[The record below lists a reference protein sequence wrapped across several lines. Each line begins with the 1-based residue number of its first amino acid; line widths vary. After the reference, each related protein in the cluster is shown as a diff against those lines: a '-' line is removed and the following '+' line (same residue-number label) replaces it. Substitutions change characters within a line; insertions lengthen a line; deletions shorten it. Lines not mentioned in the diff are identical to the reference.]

1 MLGRWNNTS
10 ALRLMLR
17 AAWFRTGDATTLSNL
32 KSWENRRVLIT
43 GAGGFI
49 GSHLA
54 EQIAQLGAQTRCF
67 LRYTSHGSLGWLSA
81 SPLRSEF
88 EIIHGDIRDYESVFQ
103 AAKDVDVIFH
113 LAALVGI
120 PYSYHSPRS
129 YVQTNIE
136 GTLNVLES
144 ARRHGTERLVCTSTS
159 EVYGSALYVPI
170 DENHPLHG
178 QSPYSATKIGADKI
192 AESYH
197 LSFGLPVSIAR
208 PFNAYG
214 PRQSSRAVIPTIITQ
229 ALAQPS
235 LKLGNMHTTRDFN
248 FVSDTV
254 EGFIAIADAPAAI
267 GKTLNIGSGT
277 ETSIRELTEVIFEL
291 IGTNCRVEI
300 EDQRLRPEAS
310 EVERLC
316 ANNLLLSQLTGW
328 RPKVLLREGLTQT
341 IEWIAQNLET
351 YAIGSYAI

>member
-1 MLGRWNNTS
+1 M
-10 ALRLMLR
+10 
-17 AAWFRTGDATTLSNL
+17 SNSSTW
-32 KSWENRRVLIT
+32 KNRRVLVT

-54 EQIAQLGAQTRCF
+54 ERLAQLGARTRCF
-67 LRYTSHGSLGWLSA
+67 LRYTSQGSLGWLSA
-81 SPLRSEF
+81 SPLRSEL

-113 LAALVGI
+113 LAALIGI

-136 GTLNVLES
+136 GTLNVLEA
-144 ARRHGTERLVCTSTS
+144 ARRHETERLICTSTS

-170 DENHPLHG
+170 DENHPLQG

-197 LSFGLPVSIAR
+197 LSFDLPVSIAR
-208 PFNAYG
+208 PFNTYG

-235 LKLGNMHTTRDFN
+235 VKLGNMHTTRDFN
-248 FVSDTV
+248 FVSDIV
-254 EGFIAIADAPAAI
+254 EGFIAIAETPATI

-277 ETSIRELTEVIFEL
+277 ETSIRDLTDVIFEL
-291 IGTNCRVEI
+291 IGAKCPVEI
-300 EDQRLRPEAS
+300 DESRLRPEAS
-310 EVERLC
+310 EVDRLC
-316 ANNLLLSQLTGW
+316 ASSLLLSELTTW
-328 RPKVLLREGLTQT
+328 RQKIALREGLTRT
-341 IEWIAQNLET
+341 IEWIGQNLGT
-351 YAIGSYAI
+351 YSIGSYAI

>member
-1 MLGRWNNTS
+1 M
-10 ALRLMLR
+10 
-17 AAWFRTGDATTLSNL
+17 SNSSTW
-32 KSWENRRVLIT
+32 KNRRVLVT

-54 EQIAQLGAQTRCF
+54 ERLAQLGARTRCF
-67 LRYTSHGSLGWLSA
+67 LRYTSQGSLGWLSA
-81 SPLRSEF
+81 SPLRSEL
-88 EIIHGDIRDYESVFQ
+88 EIIHGDIRDYESVLH
-103 AAKDVDVIFH
+103 AAKDADVIFH

-136 GTLNVLES
+136 GTLNVLEA
-144 ARRHGTERLVCTSTS
+144 ARRHETERLICTSTS

-170 DENHPLHG
+170 DENHPLQG

-197 LSFGLPVSIAR
+197 LSFDLPVSIAR

-235 LKLGNMHTTRDFN
+235 VKLGNMHTTRDFN
-248 FVSDTV
+248 FVSDIV
-254 EGFIAIADAPAAI
+254 EGFIAIAETPATI

-277 ETSIRELTEVIFEL
+277 ETSIRDLTDVIFEL
-291 IGTNCRVEI
+291 IGAKCPVEI
-300 EDQRLRPEAS
+300 DESRLRPEAS
-310 EVERLC
+310 EVDRLC
-316 ANNLLLSQLTGW
+316 ASSLLLSELTTW
-328 RPKVLLREGLTQT
+328 RQKIALREGLTRT
-341 IEWIAQNLET
+341 IEWIGQNLGT
-351 YAIGSYAI
+351 YSIGSYAI

>member
-1 MLGRWNNTS
+1 M
-10 ALRLMLR
+10 
-17 AAWFRTGDATTLSNL
+17 SNSSTW
-32 KSWENRRVLIT
+32 KNRRVLVT

-54 EQIAQLGAQTRCF
+54 ERLAQLGARTRCF
-67 LRYTSHGSLGWLSA
+67 LRYTSQGSLGGLSA
-81 SPLRSEF
+81 SSLRSEF
-88 EIIHGDIRDYESVFQ
+88 EIIHGDIRDYESVLH
-103 AAKDVDVIFH
+103 AAKDADVIFH

-136 GTLNVLES
+136 GTLNVLEA
-144 ARRHGTERLVCTSTS
+144 ARRHGTERLICTSTS

-170 DENHPLHG
+170 DENHPLQG

-229 ALAQPS
+229 ALAQS
-235 LKLGNMHTTRDFN
+235 SVKLGNVHTSRDFN
-248 FVSDTV
+248 FVSDIV
-254 EGFIAIADAPAAI
+254 EGFIAIAETPSTI
-267 GKTLNIGSGT
+267 GRTLNMGSGT

-291 IGTNCRVEI
+291 IGAKCPVEI
-300 EDQRLRPEAS
+300 DELRLRPEAS
-310 EVERLC
+310 EVDRLC
-316 ANNLLLSQLTGW
+316 ANSGLLSELTTW
-328 RPKVLLREGLTQT
+328 RQQVALREGLTRT
-341 IEWIAQNLET
+341 IEWIGQNLGT
-351 YAIGSYAI
+351 YSIGSYVI

>member
-1 MLGRWNNTS
+1 
-10 ALRLMLR
+10 
-17 AAWFRTGDATTLSNL
+17 LSNSCTW
-32 KSWENRRVLIT
+32 KNRRVLVT

-54 EQIAQLGAQTRCF
+54 ERLAQLGARTRCF
-67 LRYTSHGSLGWLSA
+67 LRYTSQGSLGWLSA
-81 SPLRSEF
+81 SPLRSEL
-88 EIIHGDIRDYESVFQ
+88 EIIHGDIRDYESVLH
-103 AAKDVDVIFH
+103 AAKDADVIFH

-136 GTLNVLES
+136 GTLNVLEA
-144 ARRHGTERLVCTSTS
+144 ARRHETERLICTSTS

-170 DENHPLHG
+170 DENHPLQG

-197 LSFGLPVSIAR
+197 LSFDLPVSIAR
-208 PFNAYG
+208 PFNTYG

-235 LKLGNMHTTRDFN
+235 VKLGNMHTTRDFN
-248 FVSDTV
+248 FVSDIV
-254 EGFIAIADAPAAI
+254 EGFIAIAETPATI

-277 ETSIRELTEVIFEL
+277 ETSIRDLTDVIFEL
-291 IGTNCRVEI
+291 IGAKCPVEI
-300 EDQRLRPEAS
+300 DESRLRPEAS
-310 EVERLC
+310 EVDRLC
-316 ANNLLLSQLTGW
+316 ASSLLLSELTTW
-328 RPKVLLREGLTQT
+328 RQKIALREGLTRT
-341 IEWIAQNLET
+341 IEWIGQNLGT
-351 YAIGSYAI
+351 YSIGSYAI

>member
-1 MLGRWNNTS
+1 
-10 ALRLMLR
+10 
-17 AAWFRTGDATTLSNL
+17 LSNSSTW
-32 KSWENRRVLIT
+32 KNRRVLVT

-54 EQIAQLGAQTRCF
+54 ERLAQLGARTRCF
-67 LRYTSHGSLGWLSA
+67 LRYTSQGSLGWLSA
-81 SPLRSEF
+81 SPLRSEL
-88 EIIHGDIRDYESVFQ
+88 EIIHGDIRDYESVLH
-103 AAKDVDVIFH
+103 AAKDADVIFH

-136 GTLNVLES
+136 GTLNVLEA
-144 ARRHGTERLVCTSTS
+144 ARRHETERLICTSTS

-170 DENHPLHG
+170 DENHPLQG

-197 LSFGLPVSIAR
+197 LSFDLPVSIAR
-208 PFNAYG
+208 PFNTYG

-235 LKLGNMHTTRDFN
+235 VKLGNMHTTRDFN
-248 FVSDTV
+248 FVSDIV
-254 EGFIAIADAPAAI
+254 EGFIAIAETPATI

-277 ETSIRELTEVIFEL
+277 ETSIRDLTDVIFEL
-291 IGTNCRVEI
+291 IGAKCPVEI
-300 EDQRLRPEAS
+300 DESRLRPEAS
-310 EVERLC
+310 EVDRLC
-316 ANNLLLSQLTGW
+316 ASSLLLSELTTW
-328 RPKVLLREGLTQT
+328 RQKIALREGLTRT
-341 IEWIAQNLET
+341 IEWIGQNLGT
-351 YAIGSYAI
+351 YSIGSYAI